1 MADPIAPS
9 SSTKSASPNYDPYAD
24 DAGKVS
30 RADAPN
36 SSQPEPSTNR
46 AQSEPPAPSA
56 PAVAKLVSAVPRPS
70 SVVVPPTAPSAS
82 ALPAN
87 NNALR
92 TSERNGIIPY
102 ADADVTA
109 SGDSVFAGAAM
120 LKGRDPKTNGEVE
133 VLSVSGQLG
142 AQTELQ
148 VGFQRVSGAR
158 GALSGGVEVFTAR
171 ANIGIH
177 NDDGSTGFNVG
188 AGATAVG
195 LEGTVGGA
203 SRLTYGVAA
212 GMGAGVSVGVR
223 DVDRDGNGELCARV
237 SIGPVTVGACLEN
250 PL

>member
-9 SSTKSASPNYDPYAD
+9 SSTKSAGPNYDPYAD
-24 DAGKVS
+24 DVGKVS

-36 SSQPEPSTNR
+36 SSQAELSPNSSQ
-46 AQSEPPAPSA
+46 AEPPAPSA
-56 PAVAKLVSAVPRPS
+56 PAIAKLVSAVPRPP
-70 SVVVPPTAPSAS
+70 SVLPPTAPESS

-87 NNALR
+87 NNAQR
-92 TSERNGIIPY
+92 TAERNGIIPY

-120 LKGRDPKTNGEVE
+120 LKGRDPKSDGEVE
-133 VLSVSGQLG
+133 VLSVSGQVG

-158 GALSGGVEVFTAR
+158 GALSGGVEIFTAR

-177 NDDGSTGFNVG
+177 NDDGSTGFNIG

-195 LEGTVGGA
+195 FEGTVGGA